1 MWIEMTQRSFN
12 RMVSVYLQKRLETL
26 LRKERLLKILLKM

>member
-1 MWIEMTQRSFN
+1 MTQRSFN

-26 LRKERLLKILLKM
+26 LRKERLLKILLIT

>member
-1 MWIEMTQRSFN
+1 MTQRSFD

-26 LRKERLLKILLKM
+26 LMKERLLKILLIK